1 MRRTRYIVSLAILL
15 SVAFSLG
22 LVLELNAAVG
32 VTVSPILPENQ
43 VPETKSFFDIWAT
56 PGQQEIAILVSNN
69 RAEPITMEIDIFS
82 PATGANGSID
92 YTSSGRHD
100 TSMIHF
106 FEDIAWLTT
115 DREITVPANGSKIV
129 PIIINIPSEGFDG
142 IIMGSVHALLGIT
155 PEEEAEAGMI
165 VNRFAFALP
174 VRLRGNN
181 YTGIEPNFSIGDV
194 DIQSVNYRAAIVADI
209 HNSQPRLLSGALV
222 SAQIYQAGS
231 NTAIFEVSDFNVD
244 FAPNTI
250 FPLTMQDRAGTGVSG
265 GNYTLNV
272 QIEHDGIRQNFQEV
286 FHIEPVNAA
295 RVNAIAVNQ
304 VQPHLEQTSQR
315 QFSSICMIAAGAVAL
330 LAMVALIFVV
340 NSSRARR
347 NEIAL
352 LKEQLKKN
360 NTDE

>member
-1 MRRTRYIVSLAILL
+1 M
-15 SVAFSLG
+15 
-22 LVLELNAAVG
+22 LELHAAVG
-32 VTVSPILPENQ
+32 VTVSPILSENQ

-69 RAEPITMEIDIFS
+69 RNEPITMEIDIFS
-82 PATGANGSID
+82 PATSANGSID

-100 TSMIHF
+100 ASMILS
-106 FEDIAWLTT
+106 FEDIAWLPTG
-115 DREITVPANGSKIV
+115 REITVPANDSKIV
-129 PIIINIPSEGFDG
+129 PITIDIPTEGFDG
-142 IIMGSVHALLGIT
+142 VIMGSVHALLGIT

-181 YTGIEPNFSIGDV
+181 YAEIEPNFSIGDV

-209 HNSQPRLLSGALV
+209 HNTQPQLLSGAV
-222 SAQIYQAGS
+222 VNAQIYPEGS
-231 NTAIFEVSDFNVD
+231 NTAIFEINDFSVD

-265 GNYTLNV
+265 GDYTINV
-272 QIEHDGIRQNFQEV
+272 QIMHNGVSQNFQEV

-304 VQPHLEQTSQR
+304 VQPLPEQTSER
-315 QFSSICMIAAGAVAL
+315 QFSAICVIAASAVAL
-330 LAMVALIFVV
+330 LAIAALIFIIK
-340 NSSRARR
+340 SSRARR
-347 NEIAL
+347 NEITH
-352 LKEQLKKN
+352 LKEQLKRD
-360 NTDE
+360 NTNE